1 VAEITAIFSEREASD
16 QFSAKGP
23 APTRPRVPRQYD
35 RDVVS
40 FLESV
45 GVTLVAAILTSC
57 WHVLSSDEKPEGQ
70 ELAFGF
76 DLVVATMVL
85 QTGFLPGSRGMEL
98 NYRWAGLVSL
108 FLIIIAMAVAT
119 RMFGYGESSQLYR
132 RTGSGKG
139 ARYTPVKRLTS
150 KAGWLTSIGGTVTL
164 CGFWWLNANIGHVVT
179 VWQGVVH

>member
-1 VAEITAIFSEREASD
+1 M
-16 QFSAKGP
+16 
-23 APTRPRVPRQYD
+23 
-35 RDVVS
+35 VS

-85 QTGFLPGSRGMEL
+85 QTGFLQESRGTEL
-98 NYRWAGLVSL
+98 NYRWAALISL
-108 FLIIIAMAVAT
+108 FLIITVMAVAT
-119 RMFGYGESSQLYR
+119 KMFGYEESSRLYR
-132 RTGSGKG
+132 RTGPGK
-139 ARYTPVKRLTS
+139 RYTPVKQLTG
-150 KAGWLTSIGGTVTL
+150 KAGWFTSIGGTVTL
-164 CGFWWLNANIGHVVT
+164 CVFWWLNANIGHVVT